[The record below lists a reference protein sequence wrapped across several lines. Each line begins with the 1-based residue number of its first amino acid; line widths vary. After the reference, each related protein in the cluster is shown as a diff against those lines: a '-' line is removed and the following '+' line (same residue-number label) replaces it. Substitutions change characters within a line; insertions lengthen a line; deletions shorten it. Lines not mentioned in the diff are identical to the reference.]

1 MSRHDHRQF
10 AEAAAEATRER
21 DWLIPSALMTAG
33 LGAAAVLLMP
43 VAGYD
48 HVPPYFSRFV
58 GWLNYSMVGGIF
70 LALVHLIRLRKAG
83 VESPVEHMKAQFKA
97 KKGAALAAVAG
108 MMLAGIDMLF
118 FMWIK
123 PEVTAVSPFWADEM
137 LADADRAIFGRDP
150 WRFFEGVD
158 LSFHAWAYSFFW
170 AVAIMATLVWLFAR
184 KPSAERSSALLSYFA
199 VWSIFGP
206 LGQLALSSAGP
217 IFYARAGEGSR
228 FDELAANIPDITQKI
243 SRYLWSMHV
252 NGDPGVG
259 AGISAMPSLHI
270 ATVSWIVLAFAGA
283 KSRLTPLT
291 VVFALYI
298 WAMSVALG
306 WHYAVDG
313 IAGALGA
320 IACHAAARRYMKSRA
335 RTAVPVGE
343 PLPLMR

>member
-1 MSRHDHRQF
+1 MSRHDHRPF
-10 AEAAAEATRER
+10 AEASADATRER
-21 DWLIPSALMTAG
+21 DWLIPSAAMTAG
-33 LGAAAVLLMP
+33 LGLAALLLMP

-58 GWLNYSMVGGIF
+58 GWFNYSMVGAIF
-70 LALVHLIRLRKAG
+70 LALVHLVRLRKAG
-83 VESPVEHMKAQFKA
+83 VASPVEHLKAQFLA
-97 KKGAALAAVAG
+97 KKATALAAVAG
-108 MMLAGIDMLF
+108 MMLAGVDMLF

-137 LADADRAIFGRDP
+137 LAGVDRAIFGRDP

-158 LSFHAWAYSFFW
+158 LTFHAWAYSFFW
-170 AVAIMATLVWLFAR
+170 AVAIMATLVWLFAQ
-184 KPSAERSSALLSYFA
+184 KPSTERSSALLSYFA
-199 VWSIFGP
+199 TWSIFGP

-217 IFYARAGEGSR
+217 IFYSRAGEGNR
-228 FDELAANIPDITQKI
+228 FDALAANVPEITQKI
-243 SRYLWSMHV
+243 SAYLWTMHV
-252 NGDPGVG
+252 EGTPGVG
-259 AGISAMPSLHI
+259 AGVSAMPSLHI

-291 VVFALYI
+291 IVFALYI

-320 IACHAAARRYMKSRA
+320 IACHAAARAYMKGKAKRMA
-335 RTAVPVGE
+335 LAEELLFT
-343 PLPLMR
+343 MR